1 MIYLSLF
8 CSFFII
14 GAISFG
20 GGYAMISII
29 LDTVVA
35 KAWLT
40 EAETMNFIAI
50 SESTPGPLAINMA
63 TFVGSSQAGF
73 LGALAA
79 TFGVIL
85 PSFII
90 ILLIASLLK
99 NLLKYKIVQSLLRGV
114 RPSIV
119 ALIILTAINMA
130 KSLFFIPSSLSFDYR
145 KILIFIAIVSLSQI
159 YKTIRKKTLPPI
171 AVIVISAL
179 LGLLFFIS

>member
-90 ILLIASLLK
+90 IVLIASLLK
-99 NLLKYKIVQSLLRGV
+99 NL
-114 RPSIV
+114 
-119 ALIILTAINMA
+119 
-130 KSLFFIPSSLSFDYR
+130 R
-145 KILIFIAIVSLSQI
+145 K
-159 YKTIRKKTLPPI
+159 
-171 AVIVISAL
+171 
-179 LGLLFFIS
+179 